1 MTLFFHATLPSL
13 QLIGLLLLSRNHRR
27 VQAFRAGSSSSSFI
41 RRAQQEQHASFRAR
55 TGRSL
60 PPTSTAGGGTR
71 GSTLAASFNPFAGL
85 GKSVSSMLAGATGS
99 VPPDF
104 EDKAPSWER
113 LEAML
118 EERQTPEEREA
129 VALRE
134 RGYGPTSA
142 LANLRLFDA
151 PEGTEPRVTLYRDHA
166 GWCPY
171 CEKVWLLLE
180 EKRIPYR
187 KVPMRCYGDKP
198 LWFSKVS
205 PSGAVPV
212 AEIDGRI
219 ISESNVIMQ
228 VLEATFP
235 ENNPLLPAPGSA
247 QAGRAE
253 SLLGLERE
261 IFSAWFRWITSSNPT
276 SAAFEASADK
286 VEKALKE
293 GGGPYFLGEK

>member
-1 MTLFFHATLPSL
+1 
-13 QLIGLLLLSRNHRR
+13 SR
-27 VQAFRAGSSSSSFI
+27 A
-41 RRAQQEQHASFRAR
+41 
-55 TGRSL
+55 GRSL
-60 PPTSTAGGGTR
+60 PPPSRAGGGTR

-99 VPPDF
+99 VPADF

-166 GWCPY
+166 AWCPY

-198 LWFSKVS
+198 LWFSQVS

-235 ENNPLLPAPGSA
+235 ENNPLLPAPGSPL
-247 QAGRAE
+247 AGRAE

-286 VEKALKE
+286 VEKALKD
-293 GGGPYFLGEK
+293 GGGPYFLGE